1 MGRDAPQRK
10 RACQLNRKSMMPP
23 HLLEMPHRGPFER
36 KASPRQNM
44 VWVTGGSFP
53 HGLGP
58 PPSGRSPLSSR
69 ER

>member
-1 MGRDAPQRK
+1 
-10 RACQLNRKSMMPP
+10 MMPP

-58 PPSGRSPLSSR
+58 PPFGRSPLSSR